1 MQYKDIDNKAEALL
15 ELNNVFDL
23 FSLIRKDNVLIIIS
37 DNGEKGEEGEF
48 TIRVLDST
56 QEEEVSTANIIA
68 QGVMSMLEEDPD
80 IVYMQ
85 GIKAAENEYVA
96 MAADVLGVDLAATG
110 LGYDALKASGGGLID
125 AGGNALGA
133 VGALFFP
140 GSTSAAGDDE

>member
-15 ELNNVFDL
+15 ELNTVFDL

-37 DNGEKGEEGEF
+37 DNGEEGEF

-80 IVYMQ
+80 VVYMQ
-85 GIKAAENEYVA
+85 GIKAAENEYVNYGENVIVF
-96 MAADVLGVDLAATG
+96 DPKK
-110 LGYDALKASGGGLID
+110 LKK
-125 AGGNALGA
+125 
-133 VGALFFP
+133 
-140 GSTSAAGDDE
+140 

>member
-15 ELNNVFDL
+15 ELNTVFDL

-37 DNGEKGEEGEF
+37 DNGEEGEF

-80 IVYMQ
+80 VVYMQ
-85 GIKAAENEYVA
+85 GVKAAENEYVNYGENVIVF
-96 MAADVLGVDLAATG
+96 DP
-110 LGYDALKASGGGLID
+110 KKIKH
-125 AGGNALGA
+125 
-133 VGALFFP
+133 
-140 GSTSAAGDDE
+140 

>member
-37 DNGEKGEEGEF
+37 DNGEEGEF

-80 IVYMQ
+80 VVYMQ
-85 GIKAAENEYVA
+85 GVKAAENEYVNYGENVIVF
-96 MAADVLGVDLAATG
+96 DP
-110 LGYDALKASGGGLID
+110 KKIKH
-125 AGGNALGA
+125 
-133 VGALFFP
+133 
-140 GSTSAAGDDE
+140 

>member
-15 ELNNVFDL
+15 ELNTVFDL

-37 DNGEKGEEGEF
+37 DNGEEGEF

-80 IVYMQ
+80 VVYMQ
-85 GIKAAENEYVA
+85 GIKAAENEYVKYGENVIVF
-96 MAADVLGVDLAATG
+96 DP
-110 LGYDALKASGGGLID
+110 KKIKH
-125 AGGNALGA
+125 
-133 VGALFFP
+133 
-140 GSTSAAGDDE
+140 

>member
-15 ELNNVFDL
+15 ELNTVFDL

-37 DNGEKGEEGEF
+37 DNGEEGEF

-80 IVYMQ
+80 VVYMQ
-85 GIKAAENEYVA
+85 GIKAAENEYVNYGENVIVF
-96 MAADVLGVDLAATG
+96 DPKK
-110 LGYDALKASGGGLID
+110 LKH
-125 AGGNALGA
+125 
-133 VGALFFP
+133 
-140 GSTSAAGDDE
+140 

>member
-15 ELNNVFDL
+15 ELNTVFDL

-37 DNGEKGEEGEF
+37 DNGEEGGF

-80 IVYMQ
+80 VVYMQ
-85 GIKAAENEYVA
+85 GIKAAENEYVNYGENVIVF
-96 MAADVLGVDLAATG
+96 DP
-110 LGYDALKASGGGLID
+110 KKIKH
-125 AGGNALGA
+125 
-133 VGALFFP
+133 
-140 GSTSAAGDDE
+140 

>member
-23 FSLIRKDNVLIIIS
+23 FSLIRKDNILIIIS

-48 TIRVLDST
+48 SIRVLDST

-85 GIKAAENEYVA
+85 GIKAAENEYVNYGENVIVF
-96 MAADVLGVDLAATG
+96 DPKK
-110 LGYDALKASGGGLID
+110 LKH
-125 AGGNALGA
+125 
-133 VGALFFP
+133 
-140 GSTSAAGDDE
+140 

>member
-15 ELNNVFDL
+15 ELNTVFDL

-37 DNGEKGEEGEF
+37 DNGDEGEF

-80 IVYMQ
+80 VVYMQ
-85 GIKAAENEYVA
+85 GVKAAENEYVNYGENVIVF
-96 MAADVLGVDLAATG
+96 DP
-110 LGYDALKASGGGLID
+110 KKIKH
-125 AGGNALGA
+125 
-133 VGALFFP
+133 
-140 GSTSAAGDDE
+140 

>member
-15 ELNNVFDL
+15 ELNTVFDL

-37 DNGEKGEEGEF
+37 DNGEEGEF

-80 IVYMQ
+80 VVYMQ
-85 GIKAAENEYVA
+85 GIKAAENEFVNYGENVIVF
-96 MAADVLGVDLAATG
+96 DP
-110 LGYDALKASGGGLID
+110 KKIKH
-125 AGGNALGA
+125 
-133 VGALFFP
+133 
-140 GSTSAAGDDE
+140 

>member
-15 ELNNVFDL
+15 ELNTVFDL

-37 DNGEKGEEGEF
+37 DNGEEGEF

-80 IVYMQ
+80 VVYMQ
-85 GIKAAENEYVA
+85 GIKAAENEYVNYGENVIVF
-96 MAADVLGVDLAATG
+96 DP
-110 LGYDALKASGGGLID
+110 KKIKH
-125 AGGNALGA
+125 
-133 VGALFFP
+133 
-140 GSTSAAGDDE
+140 